1 MRNRLKCSLNRIS
14 TSIILSMLLIGIVS
28 SIPSPLNAQTMTN
41 NSNPVL
47 NIKEGVS
54 SGDVS
59 HNSAVIWSRANNDSL
74 MYVIYDNNSAFSHSN
89 LKIKEVNNST
99 DFAGKIKID
108 ELYSNTKYFYKVW
121 FSSNDNRSNSSN
133 SSSIVGSFRTSPSPS
148 ATGPCPPGPRSPV
161 RRPRRRRAP
170 TRAAT

>member
-74 MYVIYDNNSAFSHSN
+74 MHVIYDNNSAFSHSN

-108 ELYSNTKYFYKVW
+108 ELHSNTKYFYKVW
-121 FSSNDNRSNSSN
+121 FSSNDNLTN
-133 SSSIVGSFRTSPSPS
+133 SSSIVGSFRTAPSPS
-148 ATGPCPPGPRSPV
+148 SSGSTRPG
-161 RRPRRRRAP
+161 
-170 TRAAT
+170 